1 MILGLF
7 NPFVILFR
15 LGLNDHYN
23 VWPAFVPMTLGP
35 MRIYDHGAKYFAH
48 SQLLFWT
55 DNNTGTLD
63 KDVIKL
69 RFSLYSEV

>member
-15 LGLNDHYN
+15 LGLNDHDN

-48 SQLLFWT
+48 ISVNSCFGHIIVFGFL
-55 DNNTGTLD
+55 TLEQMTAG
-63 KDVIKL
+63 V
-69 RFSLYSEV
+69 